1 MVIRAVHLLRFSVI
15 RRLLQ
20 YLENRKSLWDW
31 RLNTFKSVVVWGS
44 RVTFAEDQAE
54 SKLAHGLSTPH
65 SSARWFVQIS
75 KVHVA
80 PPEHP
85 EPNSR
90 SWKHAAKHPE
100 RPYCFFKLIKS
111 QSKWQYTGRIKK
123 KLNPDFSHQRLIY
136 WEISPLPWK
145 NYVFEN
151 IVITLENIKGGLA
164 LTKSDKSLSS
174 ASYFH
179 STTSDAVIYFHLK
192 YSTVKWLQSTLYPK
206 LKIVS
211 WSLGLECLGF
221 SSHVLDIWFPY
232 FHVVDDVMTHR
243 PRQEFGC
250 KMQIF

>member
-1 MVIRAVHLLRFSVI
+1 MAWARHILQPDDLCRYQKFTSLRPNTPSQIAVPENTLRNI
-15 RRLLQ
+15 QR
-20 YLENRKSLWDW
+20 D
-31 RLNTFKSVVVWGS
+31 
-44 RVTFAEDQAE
+44 
-54 SKLAHGLSTPH
+54 H
-65 SSARWFVQIS
+65 
-75 KVHVA
+75 
-80 PPEHP
+80 
-85 EPNSR
+85 
-90 SWKHAAKHPE
+90 
-100 RPYCFFKLIKS
+100 YCFFKLIKS

-164 LTKSDKSLSS
+164 PTKSDKSLSS

-232 FHVVDDVMTHR
+232 FHMVDDVMTHR